1 MNFKYSFQTT
11 FGALVL
17 TIVLFSKIAL
27 AASSSAGPKLPQ
39 LDITTY
45 SSQIFWLL
53 ISFVVL
59 YFLIAKFAMPRIA
72 EVLEERQ
79 ERIEADLDKAET
91 LKKEAYQV
99 RIEYEKALA
108 TARERAHAAALLAQE
123 DIAKQSAEAEA
134 AAQAKVT
141 VMLEDAEK
149 RIRTALSG
157 AASSTETVINPIEQ
171 TVAREIV
178 GDAVK
183 KLIGVQ
189 VSSEDVETAIS
200 STLKESAR

>member
-149 RIRTALSG
+149 RIRTARSG